1 MPRTNLGKK
10 PPEDEPVDWNIAAI
24 LYRKK
29 RLKLEWADIAEMAG
43 MSPDVL
49 RNLVSRK
56 IDSNEWPVYTLKK
69 VLMVLG
75 LEYRAYLVG
84 SPEEKKI
91 GN

>member
-10 PPEDEPVDWNIAAI
+10 PPEDAPVDWNLAAI
-24 LYRKK
+24 LERKK

-43 MSPDVL
+43 MSSDAL
-49 RNLVSRK
+49 RNMVSRK
-56 IDSNEWPVYTLKK
+56 RTDEWEVYTLKK

-84 SPEEKKI
+84 SPEDKKI

>member
-1 MPRTNLGKK
+1 MPRTSLGKK
-10 PPEDEPVDWNIAAI
+10 PPEDAPVDWNLAAI
-24 LYRKK
+24 LERKK

-43 MSPDVL
+43 MSSDAL
-49 RNLVSRK
+49 RNMVSRK
-56 IDSNEWPVYTLKK
+56 RTDEWEVYTLKK